1 MALIKPIVTPYDS
14 ITADYNQMEALK
26 KVALEGLRVVVLA
39 VIPVVILGLEQG
51 NLDWRLVALTGLI
64 AGLRFVDKLLHE
76 MGKESGDERL
86 VTGLTRF

>member
-1 MALIKPIVTPYDS
+1 
-14 ITADYNQMEALK
+14 MEAIK
-26 KVALEGLRVVVLA
+26 KASLEGLRVVVLSI
-39 VIPVVILGLEQG
+39 IPVIILGLEQG
-51 NLDWRLVALTGLI
+51 NLDWRIIALTGVI

>member
-1 MALIKPIVTPYDS
+1 
-14 ITADYNQMEALK
+14 MEAIK
-26 KVALEGLRVVVLA
+26 KASLEGLRVVVLSI
-39 VIPVVILGLEQG
+39 IPVIILGLEQG
-51 NLDWRLVALTGLI
+51 NLDWRLVALTGVI